1 MVLDWCK
8 MAGDLRTWDDDCV
21 DELCDIVFGEF
32 LLGNFPQ
39 GVPRDPM
46 WDVITQTL
54 NARIGTDFHRR
65 QVVNRFCCLQR
76 RYCRAKGVHRY
87 ARSGY
92 GYPVGPAN
100 SRDGPS

>member
-1 MVLDWCK
+1 

-32 LLGNFPQ
+32 LLGNFAP
-39 GVPRDPM
+39 GVPCDPV

-54 NARIGTDFHRR
+54 NACIGKDFRKR
-65 QVVNRFCCLQR
+65 QVVNWFCLQNWYYKVR
-76 RYCRAKGVHRY
+76 GVHGY
-87 ARSGY
+87 ARSRC

-100 SRDGPS
+100 S

>member
-32 LLGNFPQ
+32 LLGNFAQ
-39 GVPRDPM
+39 GLPHDLV

-54 NARIGTDFHRR
+54 NSHTGKDFRKR
-65 QVVNRFCCLQR
+65 QVVNWFRRLQR
-76 RYCRAKGVHRY
+76 LLRSKG
-87 ARSGY
+87 S
-92 GYPVGPAN
+92 
-100 SRDGPS
+100 S